1 MSRLLNAFVAAL
13 FAALAVFGIAPGQ
26 AQERLRFAH
35 VYEPNEPYH
44 KWAVWAADEVRRK
57 TAGRIDISVFGSSS
71 LGREEDIFAGLALG
85 TIQMTYTGSFYAS
98 QRHGPMAVSSA
109 PYMFRD
115 ADHWVKYRDSA
126 LFREIANGFTAAA
139 GHRVLALTYYGERHV
154 TSNRPIRTPA
164 DMRNMK
170 LRVPNSPMYLLLPR
184 AVGANA
190 APIAFAEVYLA
201 LQNGTVDGQ
210 ENPLPTILNRR
221 FYEVQKYIA
230 LTGHMIDSLVTLVGA
245 PVWNRLSAAD
255 RATLEET
262 FAEAAAKC
270 TEEIRQIEARL
281 GSEFASVHRVE
292 VLQVDRAAFRA
303 AMAPLLEAPN
313 LPWTPEHFRR
323 VQEIR

>member
-1 MSRLLNAFVAAL
+1 MSNSLRVFAAALVAAIFVAFVSPSL
-13 FAALAVFGIAPGQ
+13 

-35 VYEPNEPYH
+35 VYEPSEPYH
-44 KWAVWAADEVRRK
+44 KWAVWAADEVKRK
-57 TAGRIDISVFGSSS
+57 TAGRIEISVFGSSS
-71 LGREEDIFAGLALG
+71 LGREEDIFAALALG
-85 TIQMTYTGSFYAS
+85 TINMSYTGSFYAS

-115 ADHWVKYRDSA
+115 AEHWIKYRDSA
-126 LFREIANGFTAAA
+126 VFREIAGGFASAT
-139 GHRVLALTYYGERHV
+139 GHQVLGLTYYGERHV

-210 ENPLPTILNRR
+210 ENPLPTILNRK
-221 FYEVQKYIA
+221 FYEVQKYIS

-245 PVWNRLSAAD
+245 PTWNRLSATD
-255 RATLEET
+255 RTTLQET

-281 GSEFASVHRVE
+281 SSEFVTTYRIE

-303 AMAPLLEAPN
+303 AMAPLLEAAN

-323 VQEIR
+323 VQEVR